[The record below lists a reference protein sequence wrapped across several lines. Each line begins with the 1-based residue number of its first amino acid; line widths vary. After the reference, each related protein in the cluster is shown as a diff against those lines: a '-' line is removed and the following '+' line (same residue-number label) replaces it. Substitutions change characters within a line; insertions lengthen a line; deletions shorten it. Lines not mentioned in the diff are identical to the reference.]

1 MRKTLIGPLAGV
13 MSLLFFM
20 ISAPPALSQT
30 PKSTDPAVMD
40 NTELLRELVVEVR
53 QLRLTL
59 QRANINAF
67 RAQIAIE
74 RLKVQEARVE
84 RIKNLLDEN
93 QNDITGIGASRAQ
106 LLEQIKDVEAQIK
119 TENDPNKKADQ
130 ESAQK
135 EFRRSLDQQSARETS
150 LSEQRNGLMTQL
162 QAEQTKLEELSNTLA
177 AIQSDLEKMVRETME
192 KVPEPKK

>member
-1 MRKTLIGPLAGV
+1 MRKTLIGSLVAV
-13 MSLLFFM
+13 MSLLFLM
-20 ISAPPALSQT
+20 TSAPSVLSQT

-84 RIKNLLDEN
+84 RIKTLLDEN

-192 KVPEPKK
+192 KVPQPKK

>member
-1 MRKTLIGPLAGV
+1 MRKTLIGSLAAV
-13 MSLLFFM
+13 MSLLFLM
-20 ISAPPALSQT
+20 TSAPSVLSQT

-135 EFRRSLDQQSARETS
+135 EFRRRLEQQSASETS
-150 LSEQRNGLMTQL
+150 MSEQRNGLMTQ
-162 QAEQTKLEELSNTLA
+162 
-177 AIQSDLEKMVRETME
+177 
-192 KVPEPKK
+192 